1 VSSSSSPFQSDAPA
15 SASSRLPHV
24 DAKLLREAIERH
36 VVFSLGERW
45 EDLGAHDVFMAVS
58 LAARDLLMRGLIDT
72 EARAETARAKRVY
85 YLSLEFLIGR
95 SLASNLLNLGI
106 YDACREAVR
115 QLGGDLDDLLETER
129 DAALGNGGLGR
140 LAACFLDSLATLGY
154 AGHGYGINYDY
165 GLFRQ
170 QIVGGHQIERP
181 DSWRKLGTPWLIE
194 RPDEALLIPMYGH
207 LEPGPTPKG
216 DDPPRSRW
224 VGWRVL
230 AGVPSDMPIVGYG
243 AHTVNRLRLYQARAT
258 DEFDMQ
264 IFNTSDYM
272 QAVQQHTALET
283 ISLVLYPPA
292 SSDAGKEL
300 RLLQEYFFVA
310 CALRDI
316 LARFRRRHGYSADLS
331 QGVAVHL
338 NDTHPALA
346 VAELMRLFVDEE
358 NMPWQAAWETTQRTL
373 AYTNHTLLPEALET
387 WPQPLFAAVLPRHNE
402 IVEQINDRFLKV
414 VVSRWPGDLDRM
426 RRMSIIQEG
435 TPKHVRMANL
445 AIVGSHATNGV
456 AQLHTRL
463 LRSDLV
469 PDFAELWP
477 ERFHNKTNGITPRRW
492 LHQANPRLSDLIS
505 ARIGSEWITD
515 LERIHEL
522 EPYADD
528 SEFRVGFRAVK
539 RHNKQALARLLQ
551 DTAGVSVSVDA
562 LFDVQVKRI
571 HEYKRQL
578 LAVMHAIHEYLLLVE
593 EGQAPDAPKVYV
605 FGGKAAPD
613 YFMAKLTIRLIHG
626 VASLVNS
633 DPRVDGALRVAFVP
647 DYRVSLAERIIPAA
661 DLSEQISTAGKEA
674 SGTGNMKFAL
684 NGALTIGTLDGANV
698 EIRDAVGEENI
709 YIFGLRAE
717 EVRELRKSGGYDPR
731 EWYQRSA
738 DVRRV
743 MDAIASDRFCDGEGG
758 LFRPIWDRLIEHGDE
773 YFHLADFDDY
783 AATQRR
789 AAHDYADRDD
799 WARRAILN
807 VARMG
812 RFSSDRVIREY
823 ATETWR
829 LEPVR

>member
-1 VSSSSSPFQSDAPA
+1 VSSHPISRPGLGSA
-15 SASSRLPHV
+15 SASSAIPPV
-24 DAKLLREAIERH
+24 DPSQLREAIERH
-36 VVFSLGERW
+36 VVYSLGERW

-58 LAARDLLMRGLIDT
+58 LAARDLLMRGLLDS
-72 EARAETARAKRVY
+72 EARSEASRAKRVY
-85 YLSLEFLIGR
+85 YLCLEFLIGR
-95 SLASNLLNLGI
+95 SLANNLLNLGV
-106 YDACREAVR
+106 YEACHEALR

-170 QIVGGHQIERP
+170 QIVAGHQVERP

-194 RPDEALLIPMYGH
+194 RPDEAILIPMYGH
-207 LEPGPTPKG
+207 LEPGPTPRG
-216 DDPPRSRW
+216 DDPPRSKW

-243 AHTVNRLRLYQARAT
+243 ARTVNRLRLYQARAT
-258 DEFDMQ
+258 DEFDMS

-272 QAVQQHTALET
+272 QAVNQHTALET

-300 RLLQEYFFVA
+300 RLLQEYFFVS

-316 LARFRRRHGYSADLS
+316 LSRFRRRRGYTADLS
-331 QGVAVHL
+331 DGVAVHL

-346 VAELMRLFVDEE
+346 VAELMRLLVDEE
-358 NMPWQAAWETTQRTL
+358 NMPWRAAWETTQRTL
-373 AYTNHTLLPEALET
+373 SYTNHTLLPEALET

-402 IVEQINDRFLKV
+402 IIEQINDGFLKV
-414 VVSRWPGDLDRM
+414 VTTRWPGDVERM

-435 TPKHVRMANL
+435 FPKHVRMANL

-456 AQLHTRL
+456 AQLHTKL

-492 LHQANPRLSDLIS
+492 LHQANPRLSRLIS
-505 ARIGSEWITD
+505 SRIGEGWITD
-515 LERIHEL
+515 LDRIHDL
-522 EPYADD
+522 EAYADD
-528 SEFRVGFRAVK
+528 AEFRAGFRNVK
-539 RHNKQALARLLQ
+539 RHNKQALARLLH
-551 DTAGVSVSVDA
+551 DTTGVAVSVDS

-578 LAVMHAIHEYLLLVE
+578 LAVMHAIHEYLRLIE
-593 EGQAPDAPKVYV
+593 EGHPPETPKVYV

-613 YFMAKLTIRLIHG
+613 YFMAKLIIRLIHG
-626 VASLVNS
+626 VASVVNA
-633 DPRVDGALRVAFVP
+633 DPRVDGMLRVLFVP

-698 EIRDAVGEENI
+698 EIREAVGDENI
-709 YIFGLRAE
+709 YIFGLRVE
-717 EVRELRKSGGYDPR
+717 EVRELLESGGYDPR
-731 EWYQRSA
+731 AWYERSP
-738 DVRRV
+738 DVKRV
-743 MDAIASDRFCDGEGG
+743 MDAIASDRFCPGEPG
-758 LFRPIWDRLIEHGDE
+758 LFQPIWDRLIEHGDV
-773 YFHLADFDDY
+773 YFHLADFDAY
-783 AATQRR
+783 AEAQRR
-789 AAHDYADRDD
+789 ASHDYLARDD
-799 WARRAILN
+799 WSRRAVLN
-807 VARMG
+807 VARVG

-823 ATETWR
+823 ATETWK
-829 LEPVR
+829 LTPVG